1 MSLHTSPCNRK
12 WCLQHAGNRSTF
24 LALSRHPIRGHSNSS
39 FPPTSKTKPNQSITI
54 DDRCDAETAI
64 YPVPICNLPHL
75 ISSHLISSHLISSHL
90 ISSHFISSHSM
101 WTRAEWSKAS
111 VWPSRYS
118 SYHHGPINETITCN
132 KSTTTVSPRHL
143 YDGLFIAPLI
153 AYLYCA
159 FRITV
164 HTYAFDSIQL
174 VTKKPHQINQ

>member
-75 ISSHLISSHLISSHL
+75 ISSHLISSHLISFHL
-90 ISSHFISSHSM
+90 ISSHLIRCEQEPNDRRQVFDHHVTPVTTMDQSM
-101 WTRAEWSKAS
+101 KRSRAIRARRLYRLVIFMTAFSLPRWLLICTAPFGLQSTRM
-111 VWPSRYS
+111 
-118 SYHHGPINETITCN
+118 
-132 KSTTTVSPRHL
+132 L
-143 YDGLFIAPLI
+143 
-153 AYLYCA
+153 
-159 FRITV
+159 
-164 HTYAFDSIQL
+164 SI
-174 VTKKPHQINQ
+174 VFN